1 MLSVALTAEP
11 DINQCDKEGKRGE
24 LSAIGGINDKGKSY
38 YCVSKILGNKIPIG
52 TFTSYGFSD
61 RFC

>member
-1 MLSVALTAEP
+1 MPSVALAAEP
-11 DINQCDKEGKRGE
+11 DINQCDKEGKRGK

-38 YCVSKILGNKIPIG
+38 YCVLKILGNEISIG
-52 TFTSYGFSD
+52 TFTSYGFSA